1 MGRQDIGD
9 YLGLSIATV
18 SRTLTR
24 LDRQRLILIVA
35 KGVRILDLSRLEAL
49 AAD

>member
-18 SRTLTR
+18 SRTLRR
-24 LDRQRLILIVA
+24 LDRERSILIVP
-35 KGVRILDLSRLEAL
+35 KGVRILDLPRVERL
-49 AAD
+49 AAA